1 MYLMKKLAV
10 NHCNQSSSSY
20 LFYQKF
26 LEEGRTHWKGFTEEA
41 QVRYEIKKTTRKNF
55 SAKINSSC
63 KQDPGYLNFVTSKK
77 LLFNE
82 TNCVPKCPFENEA
95 ELDDKVN
102 LEDLAHFLNK
112 VNKKIFFFV
121 LNKFILSLISFI
133 LAL

>member
-55 SAKINSSC
+55 SAKN
-63 KQDPGYLNFVTSKK
+63 KF
-77 LLFNE
+77 LFY
-82 TNCVPKCPFENEA
+82 TRSGVLKFR
-95 ELDDKVN
+95 N
-102 LEDLAHFLNK
+102 LEK
-112 VNKKIFFFV
+112 VTV
-121 LNKFILSLISFI
+121 Q
-133 LAL
+133 

>member
-41 QVRYEIKKTTRKNF
+41 QVRYEIKKNYSKKFFRL
-55 SAKINSSC
+55 KI
-63 KQDPGYLNFVTSKK
+63 NFVTSKK

-112 VNKKIFFFV
+112 VNKKYF
-121 LNKFILSLISFI
+121 LT
-133 LAL
+133 